1 MTMLLCEFCCLAL
14 ISVFRVFL
22 EELFKWQKDYKRL
35 YSHFCGLEHLKN
47 KWKLEAN
54 NDKT

>member
-1 MTMLLCEFCCLAL
+1 MTMLLCEFCGLAL

-22 EELFKWQKDYKRL
+22 EELFKWQKDYKRPH
-35 YSHFCGLEHLKN
+35 SHFCGLEHLKN
-47 KWKLEAN
+47 KWKLETN